1 MSNKEDHIKQAFA
14 RRRIMGRKELLE
26 RGIDP
31 RDIRVAEDRGEITRI
46 KRGLYKLSSDYSGI
60 ESDLADVT
68 AASKFAVI
76 CLTSALSYYEM
87 TSYISP
93 EVTVAMPMNMT
104 FLNIAY
110 PPVHIYYFSK
120 RPYSVGIV
128 EQETESGIVRIY
140 SPEKSVCDIF
150 RYRNKLGEDLAVE
163 ALKEY
168 LRKKGSD
175 VNKLIEHAKMLRI
188 WTVIRPYITAIL
200 G

>member
-1 MSNKEDHIKQAFA
+1 MSDNEDYIKRAFA
-14 RRRIMGRKELLE
+14 RRRVMCRKELLE
-26 RGIDP
+26 RGIRP
-31 RDIRVAEDRGEITRI
+31 RDIRVARETGAITRI
-46 KRGLYKLSSDYSGI
+46 KRGLYRLSSDYSGI

-68 AASKFAVI
+68 AASTFAVI

-87 TSYISP
+87 ISFIPP

-104 FLNIAY
+104 FLNIEY
-110 PPVHIYYFSK
+110 PPVHIYYFSE
-120 RPYSVGIV
+120 RSYSVGIV
-128 EQETESGIVRIY
+128 EQKTESGIVRIY

-168 LRKKGSD
+168 LRKKSSD
-175 VNKLIEHAKMLRI
+175 VNKLIEYAKMLRI
-188 WTVIRPYITAIL
+188 GTVIRPYITAIL